1 MFLFCCTDF
10 LFFGGEGNFRK
21 GKNDDSFYLM
31 CKVVCSIL
39 KILLK
44 IINVLDSR

>member
-31 CKVVCSIL
+31 CKAVCSIL

-44 IINVLDSR
+44 IINILDSR